1 MLVALL
7 LATPHALAIDADQDG
22 WHAEGALP
30 DCDDDNEA
38 VNPAAAEDVSNAM
51 DDDCDGSR
59 LLRRVYVTALEN
71 PGAVDWNRQNAQF
84 AAGQFTMT
92 PPPGRIGAR
101 DSSEHLRLGQRR
113 VLGHG

>member
-7 LATPHALAIDADQDG
+7 LATPEALAIDADQDG

-38 VNPAAAEDVSNAM
+38 VNPAAAEDVSNEV

-59 LLRRVYVTALEN
+59 LIRRVYVTALEN
-71 PGAVDWNRQNAQF
+71 PGAVDWTLSNASFQ
-84 AAGQFTMT
+84 AGQLNFTS
-92 PPPGRIGAR
+92 PPSANIGR
-101 DSSEHLRLGQRR
+101 DTSTHVR
-113 VLGHG
+113 VGNG